1 MSAGGVAYRTAE
13 GRTEVVLVA
22 VGPARRWQLPKGL
35 VAPGEAP
42 EAAAVR
48 ETREE
53 AGVETEVVAPLD
65 TIDYWYYGDAGGR
78 RVRFH
83 KVVHF
88 FLLRYLRGDVARHD
102 REVEEARWF
111 PLDEAPARLAF
122 ANERRVMERAAERL
136 REGA

>member
-1 MSAGGVAYRTAE
+1 M
-13 GRTEVVLVA
+13 A

-35 VAPGEAP
+35 VAAGEAA

-65 TIDYWYYGDAGGR
+65 TVEYWYYGEAGGR

-83 KVVHF
+83 KFVHF
-88 FLLRYLRGDVARHD
+88 FLLRYLRGDVAGHD
-102 REVEEARWF
+102 REVEDARWF

-122 ANERRVMERAAERL
+122 ANERRIVERAAQLL